1 MSGLYVDPSIPRYT
15 RGELVREMNERFGF
29 SDGAFRK
36 YQQLGLVAAPHADHR
51 WAEGRPGSELGL
63 WSDHDRHMLMAV
75 LDLRKRQRQE
85 REGQL
90 ELSGLGNFVVWSWAY
105 FDGYVRID
113 QVRRAAR
120 TWVAP
125 QLGGQQGKARSRSR
139 MSQLGRQVV
148 DRVAAPNTRL
158 RDRKSMAQKLSD
170 KLWAND
176 LQGLLGLADD
186 LKMIIDPDGTGR
198 RVGIGEYSADAATQI
213 KGLYMKHL
221 GAQAVL
227 AATPAL
233 TDDDW
238 LKARRLMQESWA
250 GYRVDQPE
258 LAAMSGDQPLFTE
271 PTISYQLS
279 ESTSTLLF
287 SLGAILCQKS
297 SL

>member
-1 MSGLYVDPSIPRYT
+1 
-15 RGELVREMNERFGF
+15 
-29 SDGAFRK
+29 
-36 YQQLGLVAAPHADHR
+36 
-51 WAEGRPGSELGL
+51 
-63 WSDHDRHMLMAV
+63 
-75 LDLRKRQRQE
+75 
-85 REGQL
+85 
-90 ELSGLGNFVVWSWAY
+90 
-105 FDGYVRID
+105 
-113 QVRRAAR
+113 
-120 TWVAP
+120 
-125 QLGGQQGKARSRSR
+125 
-139 MSQLGRQVV
+139 
-148 DRVAAPNTRL
+148 
-158 RDRKSMAQKLSD
+158 MAQKLSD